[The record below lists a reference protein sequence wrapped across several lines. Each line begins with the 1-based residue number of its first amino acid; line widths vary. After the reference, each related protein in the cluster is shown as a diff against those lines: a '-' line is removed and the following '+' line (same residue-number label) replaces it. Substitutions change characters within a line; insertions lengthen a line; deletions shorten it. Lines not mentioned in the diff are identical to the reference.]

1 MPPFIAL
8 ALILL
13 VITPPCY
20 GILVILLDTQTPPRQ
35 RTTRAVGGA
44 ILFKSAGVGS
54 LMFMTVASQAQLVYI
69 LPTLL
74 VFLTI
79 LAVTRI
85 MQLEFKRDF
94 ELKS

>member
-13 VITPPCY
+13 LITPPCY

-44 ILFKSAGVGS
+44 ILFKSAGLGS
-54 LMFMTVASQAQLVYI
+54 LMLMTVASPPQLAYLLPI
-69 LPTLL
+69 LLL
-74 VFLTI
+74 VLTM
-79 LAVTRI
+79 LAVARI
-85 MQLEFKRDF
+85 MQLEFRRGY
-94 ELKS
+94 

>member
-13 VITPPCY
+13 LITPPCY

-44 ILFKSAGVGS
+44 ILFKSAGLAS
-54 LMFMTVASQAQLVYI
+54 LMLMTVASPPHIVHL
-69 LPTLL
+69 LPIFLL
-74 VFLTI
+74 MLTM
-79 LAVTRI
+79 LAVARI
-85 MQLEFKRDF
+85 MQLEFRRGF
-94 ELKS
+94 

>member
-1 MPPFIAL
+1 MPTLIAL

-44 ILFKSAGVGS
+44 LLFKSAGIGS
-54 LMFMTVASQAQLVYI
+54 LMLITVVSQAQWAYF
-69 LPTLL
+69 LPTFL
-74 VFLTI
+74 VFLTM

-85 MQLEFKRDF
+85 MQLEFRRGF
-94 ELKS
+94 ELKN

>member
-1 MPPFIAL
+1 MPTLIAL

-13 VITPPCY
+13 VIAPPCY

-44 ILFKSAGVGS
+44 LLFKSAGMGS
-54 LMFMTVASQAQLVYI
+54 VMLMTVVSQAQLTYI

-74 VFLTI
+74 VFLTM

-85 MQLEFKRDF
+85 MQLEFKPGF
-94 ELKS
+94 

>member
-13 VITPPCY
+13 LITPPCY

-44 ILFKSAGVGS
+44 ILFKSAGLGS
-54 LMFMTVASQAQLVYI
+54 LMLMTVASPPQLTYL
-69 LPTLL
+69 LPIFLL
-74 VFLTI
+74 MLTM
-79 LAVTRI
+79 LAVARI
-85 MQLEFKRDF
+85 MQLEFRRGY
-94 ELKS
+94 

>member
-1 MPPFIAL
+1 MPTLIAL

-44 ILFKSAGVGS
+44 LLFKSAGVGS
-54 LMFMTVASQAQLVYI
+54 LMLMTIASQVQLAYI

-74 VFLTI
+74 ILLTMF
-79 LAVTRI
+79 AVARM
-85 MQLEFKRDF
+85 MQLEFK
-94 ELKS
+94 LKT